1 MTDIKIIKCTK
12 TGKNMVCMT
21 IKSISG
27 LGKYPS
33 LV

>member
-1 MTDIKIIKCTK
+1 MSDIKIIKCTK

-21 IKSISG
+21 ISG
-27 LGKYPS
+27 LDKYPS